1 MLQVSQQIEEL
12 LTPVLC
18 HNLNSTQESNDGIL
32 KTNKSKKSQ
41 DYDDDK
47 SVVEET
53 PQK

>member
-1 MLQVSQQIEEL
+1 MFQAPQQVDEF
-12 LTPVLC
+12 LTPV
-18 HNLNSTQESNDGIL
+18 HNLNSTQESNDGII
-32 KTNKSKKSQ
+32 KTNKTKKSQ